1 MDKTPDGSL
10 EPLSDDDETN
20 SSQKTLVFSRAGSAS
35 SDEGNI
41 STHETDT
48 LEEDKFQGD
57 DILKNILSRS
67 KQYSFLD
74 FINFQMYLRGPSPL
88 SSALTGTRTKELQ
101 H

>member
-20 SSQKTLVFSRAGSAS
+20 SSQKKLVFSRAGSVS
-35 SDEGNI
+35 SDEGNT

-48 LEEDKFQGD
+48 VEEDKFLED

-74 FINFQMYLRGPSPL
+74 FISFLIYVARLPL
-88 SSALTGTRTKELQ
+88 A
-101 H
+101 